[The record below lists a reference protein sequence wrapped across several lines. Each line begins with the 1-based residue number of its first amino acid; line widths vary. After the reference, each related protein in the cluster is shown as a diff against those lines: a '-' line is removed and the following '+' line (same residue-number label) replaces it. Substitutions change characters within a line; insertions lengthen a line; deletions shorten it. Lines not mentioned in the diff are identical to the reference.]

1 MLHFPWIN
9 SISWFWVSPVYFSYT
24 QHTHAHKHTHVYSK
38 IHVSIWKT
46 YQKKIG
52 VLLSTAR
59 KYFLEGKLTRVCL
72 CHEYKIVRVE
82 FWYVCKFYDG
92 FIFNCT
98 LYKQTYTHTHTCKK
112 CHVTFFY
119 SFAHSFCLSFFFVI
133 GVFFFLSTLHSI
145 ILSKK
150 FMTQF
155 KLFFSRL
162 FTSKFIINM
171 RKSIRSSG
179 LLCVCVCACIN
190 MRLIILLLLLL

>member
-24 QHTHAHKHTHVYSK
+24 QHTHAHKHTHVYNK

-98 LYKQTYTHTHTCKK
+98 LYKQTYTHTLVKN
-112 CHVTFFY
+112 VTSLFFT
-119 SFAHSFCLSFFFVI
+119 HSLTHSVCLSFSFL
-133 GVFFFLSTLHSI
+133 GYFFFSPHCT
-145 ILSKK
+145 
-150 FMTQF
+150 
-155 KLFFSRL
+155 RL
-162 FTSKFIINM
+162 YC
-171 RKSIRSSG
+171 RKSLWLNLNFFFHVFLPAN
-179 LLCVCVCACIN
+179 LLLIWEKVFVHLVCYVCVCV
-190 MRLIILLLLLL
+190 LV